1 MHFPA
6 SIPGRG
12 TAPPPSARVVVTGS
26 DAHEQPAAT
35 VVLGFDRDEVSRAA
49 LAVTVELAR
58 RLAAHV
64 VVLHVVGP
72 GDFPVDVEDPDW
84 ERKAQAALAEEQATV
99 EAALAGHPY
108 GFRYEAR
115 TGPPVENLVRVA
127 EEVDALFVV
136 VGRHGPG
143 VSEGLRRL
151 LEGSVS
157 RRLLAAAARPVLVV
171 PHS

>member
-1 MHFPA
+1 M
-6 SIPGRG
+6 
-12 TAPPPSARVVVTGS
+12 SARSGRRLVVTGREGE
-26 DAHEQPAAT
+26 AVPAAT
-35 VVLGFDRDEVSRAA
+35 LVLGFDRDEVSRAA
-49 LAVTVELAR
+49 LAVTVGLAA
-58 RLAAHV
+58 RLAARV
-64 VVLHVVGP
+64 VVVHVVGLH
-72 GDFPVDVEDPDW
+72 DHPVDPEDPAW
-84 ERKAQAALAEEQATV
+84 ESRALAALAEERSTV

-115 TGPPVENLVRVA
+115 TGSPVEDLVRVA

-171 PHS
+171 PHP